1 MLDCLSALDFSSLD
15 AHAFCKNLGFAY
27 AAENIVSLC
36 STDGCAPSHEG
47 GERSRRSRCSRG
59 YNRDSMHQ

>member
-15 AHAFCKNLGFAY
+15 AHAFCKNFGFAY
-27 AAENIVSLC
+27 AAENSVSLC

-47 GERSRRSRCSRG
+47 GSEVEG
-59 YNRDSMHQ
+59 FDVLVDIIGI